1 MKRLAWMLVL
11 LLLLCTTALAEGFD
25 QAALE
30 QLENCDVYMDINH
43 VDTVVRPQSQ
53 PYAGEV
59 DLEDAELAAFL
70 DFIHMPGE
78 DTTFLRLTLSLTS
91 YEYVAAGEMT
101 ITVGGKEYV
110 FMVFPEATEYDM
122 TYFEDYIVCMT
133 DESLPMIKA
142 MARSR
147 EETFP
152 IKLAGATEVTGSI
165 TLDLDEVAWI
175 YDTYIDLGGA
185 QQHLDACR
193 DTWPVMIINE
203 GK

>member
-1 MKRLAWMLVL
+1 MKHLVWALVFLVL
-11 LLLLCTTALAEGFD
+11 LCPLALADGFD

-30 QLENCDVYMDINH
+30 QTENCEVYKDINS
-43 VDTVVRPQSQ
+43 VDTIVRPFTQ
-53 PYAGEV
+53 PYGGEV
-59 DLEDAELAAFL
+59 ELDDASLDVFL
-70 DFIHMPGE
+70 DYVQMPDE

-91 YEYVAAGEMT
+91 YEFVGANELT
-101 ITVGGKEYV
+101 ITVGGKDYI
-110 FMVFPEATEYDM
+110 FNVFPETYEYDM
-122 TYFEDYIVCMT
+122 TYYEDYILCMT

-152 IKLAGATEVTGSI
+152 IRLAGAAEIIGSI
-165 TLDLDEVAWI
+165 TLPLDEVAEI

-193 DTWPVMIINE
+193 DLWPVMIDE
-203 GK
+203 EK